1 MTFAI
6 EVEGMIEG
14 ISGSVEFKAFQSKPL
29 TEFDVESRGGLDP
42 LAFKQDARIA
52 VPEEDIRLH
61 QLTHPFGG
69 KVVSNVGKSKPG
81 RNADGTAEGREQ
93 NRFGDTPGPACG

>member
-29 TEFDVESRGGLDP
+29 TAFDVECRGGLDP
-42 LAFKQDARIA
+42 PAFKQDARIA

-61 QLTHPFGG
+61 QLTNPFGG

-81 RNADGTAEGREQ
+81 RNADGTAEGRE
-93 NRFGDTPGPACG
+93 